1 MENLCGMEW
10 CGYVHSRGLSYA
22 SRHDAAELAR
32 MLLLYPSGVLGPY
45 IIVYSPILFQVFSEK
60 RFNSVERNDVHP
72 VI

>member
-32 MLLLYPSGVLGPY
+32 MMSYKSVWLAPGIISSSLL
-45 IIVYSPILFQVFSEK
+45 SPFTMIFKAL
-60 RFNSVERNDVHP
+60 
-72 VI
+72 